1 MVFSAS
7 SFLRELL
14 TQVVANYHN
23 SNEFEAIQPLDN
35 VDYVMIFA
43 KGLPQTLSWQPL
55 RGDEE
60 RGDRPHFQCPEDS
73 FCSLAFFCVTHWG
86 HSSLNESTEV
96 ILNLVLCDTFFYIGE
111 SPHVINVL
119 HELCVVLVKHSRPCA
134 WVKFKKVRNVFV
146 PPHLCLG
153 RHCK

>member
-1 MVFSAS
+1 MFSAS

-73 FCSLAFFCVTHWG
+73 FSALWPSFA
-86 HSSLNESTEV
+86 LPTEATAAV
-96 ILNLVLCDTFFYIGE
+96 MN
-111 SPHVINVL
+111 
-119 HELCVVLVKHSRPCA
+119 
-134 WVKFKKVRNVFV
+134 
-146 PPHLCLG
+146 
-153 RHCK
+153 RHR